1 MTALPTTLTPMPA
14 QDGAA
19 PAAARRGLEIVD
31 LSKRFGGVFAVRGV
45 TLTCGAGEIL
55 GLIGP
60 NGAGKSTLVNLI
72 TGTLVPDT
80 GSVTMDGHPMR
91 GLSVP
96 ATART
101 GIARTFQNIRLFA
114 HLTVRQNVEVA
125 HTTAT
130 RHCGDGRAPHSV
142 DDLLDR
148 MGLADRADRM
158 ATTLPY
164 GLQRRLEIARALALA
179 PRYLLLDE
187 PAAGMNDVESE
198 ELVDLV
204 RRIRD
209 DFGCGVVV
217 IEHDLR
223 FIRRVCGRVAVLHMG
238 EILTVGT
245 PDAVLAD
252 PRVID
257 VYIGA
262 GSDEAAPSHP
272 DPTGESR

>member
-1 MTALPTTLTPMPA
+1 MTAFPTTLTRMLENGGDGVPA
-14 QDGAA
+14 T
-19 PAAARRGLEIVD
+19 RFGLDIVD

-45 TLTCGAGEIL
+45 TLTCGPGEIL

-72 TGTLVPDT
+72 TGTLEPDT

-91 GLSVP
+91 GLSVV

-101 GIARTFQNIRLFA
+101 GIARTFQNIRLFM

-125 HTTAT
+125 HTTAA
-130 RHCGDGRAPHSV
+130 RHRGAGADLHTV
-142 DDLLDR
+142 DDLLAR
-148 MGLADRADRM
+148 MGLADLAERM

-164 GLQRRLEIARALALA
+164 GLQRRLEIARALALV

-187 PAAGMNDVESE
+187 PAAGMNDAESE

-209 DFGCGVVV
+209 DFGCGVIV

-223 FIRRVCGRVAVLHMG
+223 FIRRVCERVAVLHMG

-262 GSDEAAPSHP
+262 GTNDATPSQS
-272 DPTGESR
+272 DPTGEL